1 MLALGFLI
9 VGDAGPAAVPVHL
22 IGEIGL
28 WIAGILT
35 AITGFVVLATRSGR
49 GPRAGDGS
57 DTATTETPADAGT
70 GADRPA

>member
-35 AITGFVVLATRSGR
+35 AITGYDYMAR
-49 GPRAGDGS
+49 GLKHMVGEEGAGQ
-57 DTATTETPADAGT
+57 
-70 GADRPA
+70 